1 MEIEFLKRVL
11 EAAIFALGRPVTVD
25 HLQTLF
31 QDQYEPPSKDDIKQA
46 LELLA
51 ADCEH
56 RGVELKRVASGY
68 QFQSKQEYALL
79 LQQLWEEKPARYS
92 RALLETLAL
101 IAYRQPITRGE
112 IEEVR
117 GVAVSSHIIK
127 TLMEREW
134 VKSVGHKEVP
144 GRPALYATT
153 KEFLDYFN
161 LESIKDL
168 PKLEALKDI
177 EAFGKQLDLDMQ
189 MQNALSPEAIPGVAA
204 EEVESNV
211 LLLAS
216 EPVQSQAE
224 EIALEDAES
233 TITEMTSHQ

>member
-1 MEIEFLKRVL
+1 MEIENLKRVL
-11 EAAIFALGRPVTVD
+11 EAAIFAVGHPVTVE

-31 QDQYEPPSKDDIKQA
+31 QELRDPPTKDEIKQA

-51 ADCEH
+51 VDCEH
-56 RGVELKRVASGY
+56 RGVELKKVASGY
-68 QFQSKQEYALL
+68 QFQSKQEYAQL

-144 GRPALYATT
+144 GRHALYATT

-161 LESIKDL
+161 LDSIKQL
-168 PKLEALKDI
+168 PKLEVLKDI
-177 EAFGKQLDLDMQ
+177 EAFGKQLDLNIQ
-189 MQNALSPEAIPGVAA
+189 AQEGALPELGS
-204 EEVESNV
+204 EELSELTQPETTSN
-211 LLLAS
+211 
-216 EPVQSQAE
+216 E
-224 EIALEDAES
+224 
-233 TITEMTSHQ
+233 

>member
-1 MEIEFLKRVL
+1 MELENLKRVL
-11 EAAIFALGRPVTVD
+11 EAAIFALGRPVTID

-31 QDQYEPPSKDDIKQA
+31 QDQREPPMKDEIKQA

-51 ADCEH
+51 ADCGH
-56 RGVELKRVASGY
+56 RGVELKHVASGY

-79 LQQLWEEKPARYS
+79 LQQLWEEKPSRYS

-112 IEEVR
+112 IEDVR

-134 VKSVGHKEVP
+134 VKSMGHKEVP

-161 LESIKDL
+161 LETIKQL
-168 PKLEALKDI
+168 PKLEVLKDI
-177 EAFGKQLDLDMQ
+177 EEFGKQLDLNMQ
-189 MQNALSPEAIPGVAA
+189 MQNALSPVAVPDVVPENA
-204 EEVESNV
+204 ESN
-211 LLLAS
+211 AS
-216 EPVQSQAE
+216 EL
-224 EIALEDAES
+224 ALEDAEVNV
-233 TITEMTSHQ
+233 TEMTHNE

>member
-1 MEIEFLKRVL
+1 MESSMEIENLKRVL
-11 EAAIFALGRPVTVD
+11 EAAIFAIGHPVTIE

-31 QDQYEPPSKDDIKQA
+31 QELRDQPTKDEIKQA
-46 LELLA
+46 LGLIA
-51 ADCEH
+51 VDCEQ
-56 RGVELKRVASGY
+56 RGVELKKIASGY
-68 QFQSKQEYALL
+68 QFQSKQEYAFL

-112 IEEVR
+112 IEDVR

-153 KEFLDYFN
+153 KAFLDYFN
-161 LESIKDL
+161 LDSIKQL
-168 PKLEALKDI
+168 PKLEILKDI
-177 EAFGKQLDLDMQ
+177 EAFGKQLDLNM
-189 MQNALSPEAIPGVAA
+189 
-204 EEVESNV
+204 
-211 LLLAS
+211 
-216 EPVQSQAE
+216 QAE
-224 EIALEDAES
+224 ETHFLESSAKPSEAVVLEASTDVPES
-233 TITEMTSHQ
+233 VHTEMTSDE